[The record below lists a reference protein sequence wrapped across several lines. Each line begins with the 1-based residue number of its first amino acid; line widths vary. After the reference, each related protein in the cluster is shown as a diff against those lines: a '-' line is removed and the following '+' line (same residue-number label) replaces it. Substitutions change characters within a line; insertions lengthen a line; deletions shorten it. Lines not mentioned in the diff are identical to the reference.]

1 MAQHDPHEYVKRRLD
16 NWGRWCQQQASGGLG
31 YPSMCA
37 FARLGGRSGSYEAAV
52 PIISLDA
59 SEIEQ
64 AVNSLKGKQSHL
76 YLVLTLTYAQSLP
89 RYQVAKRMARTD
101 RTVRQNLED
110 AYFAIDR
117 WLQDKQA
124 AKEKQRA

>member
-1 MAQHDPHEYVKRRLD
+1 MAQHDPHEYIKRRLD
-16 NWGRWCQQQASGGLG
+16 NWGRWCQQQDSGGLG
-31 YPSMCA
+31 YPTMTA
-37 FARLGGRSGSYEAAV
+37 FARLGGRSPRSEASI
-52 PIISLDA
+52 PIVSLDA
-59 SEIEQ
+59 CETDQ
-64 AVNSLKGKQSHL
+64 AVKSLQGRKSHL

-89 RYQVAKRMARTD
+89 RHAVAKRMSRSE

-124 AKEKQRA
+124 ARAA